1 MERVWSG
8 ADARTIRQGRGVGAV
23 INNHLVHGLVY
34 GVRRHARLRA
44 QAALTSARAAAQG
57 WHTSGSLAAGN
68 KARRTGISAKQ
79 ARARA
84 RTRTSV
90 PANSSTR
97 AASVQAAR
105 IFTRPCGARRAR
117 QRRRAAPPPASPD
130 ARPSL
135 QRKDLMQHACSS
147 PAIHDPKL
155 ASRKTAV
162 VGTAGAAA
170 KLGAH
175 LRVVDLHLVVER
187 VLAGVHVRRPHDVLR
202 HRQPRRHGVRPQLCA
217 RRAGSAR
224 ARAP

>member
-1 MERVWSG
+1 MVSVVTPGCAHGPRSP
-8 ADARTIRQGRGVGAV
+8 ARPR
-23 INNHLVHGLVY
+23 L
-34 GVRRHARLRA
+34 LRA
-44 QAALTSARAAAQG
+44 G
-57 WHTSGSLAAGN
+57 
-68 KARRTGISAKQ
+68 
-79 ARARA
+79 
-84 RTRTSV
+84 
-90 PANSSTR
+90 
-97 AASVQAAR
+97 
-105 IFTRPCGARRAR
+105 TRPARSPQATKPGALASAPSRRAR
-117 QRRRAAPPPASPD
+117 GRAPARACRQTLAPAPPACRPRASSPGPAACAARVSAAGAAPPPASPD

-135 QRKDLMQHACSS
+135 QRKDLTQHACSS